1 MRNSYNICIYICD
14 SSDGRQE
21 IRRRKFDDWF
31 YKYQTDAFMK
41 LDEVLVDSNQNR
53 FPISMVILKE
63 NPYFKEIV
71 IAFADISSNN
81 K

>member
-1 MRNSYNICIYICD
+1 
-14 SSDGRQE
+14 
-21 IRRRKFDDWF
+21 
-31 YKYQTDAFMK
+31 MK

-71 IAFADISSNN
+71 IAFADISNSN